1 MGCLHRLDCW
11 LVPLA
16 MKVTTMNQSSSSAQ
30 PRRSLRHFFKGSVIA
45 AFVAGAALTAGVAAV
60 ASGAPHM
67 MHMRH
72 GASSPQD
79 AAKHVDR
86 MLARLYSELDV
97 NAAQQTQ
104 IDPLV
109 KQAVTDLLPLHQ
121 QLHEAHGQALQLL
134 AQTPLDR
141 NALEQA
147 RQRHLQLADQA
158 SRRLVQLVADV
169 GDQLTP
175 AQRQQLVDHLGK
187 RHAPKQG

>member
-1 MGCLHRLDCW
+1 
-11 LVPLA
+11 
-16 MKVTTMNQSSSSAQ
+16 MKVTIMDNSPSSAT
-30 PRRSLRHFFKGSVIA
+30 PARRSLRRFFKGSVIA

-60 ASGAPHM
+60 ASGAPHL
-67 MHMRH
+67 HGRH
-72 GASSPQD
+72 AIGSPEQ

-86 MLARLYSELDV
+86 MLARLYSELNV
-97 NAAQQTQ
+97 NAAQQIQ

-109 KQAVTDLLPLHQ
+109 KQAVTDLLPMHQ
-121 QLHEAHGQALQLL
+121 QLHEAHTQALQLL

>member
-1 MGCLHRLDCW
+1 
-11 LVPLA
+11 
-16 MKVTTMNQSSSSAQ
+16 MKVTTMDNSPSSPAQ
-30 PRRSLRHFFKGSVIA
+30 ARRSLRHFFKGSLVA
-45 AFVAGAALTAGVAAV
+45 AFVAGAALTAGLAAV
-60 ASGAPHM
+60 ASEGPHM

-79 AAKHVDR
+79 TAKHVDR

-97 NAAQQTQ
+97 NAAQKTQ

-109 KQAVTDLLPLHQ
+109 KQAVTDLLPMHQ
-121 QLHEAHGQALQLL
+121 QLREAHGQALQLL

-141 NALEQA
+141 NALELA

-175 AQRQQLVDHLGK
+175 AQRQKLVDHLGR